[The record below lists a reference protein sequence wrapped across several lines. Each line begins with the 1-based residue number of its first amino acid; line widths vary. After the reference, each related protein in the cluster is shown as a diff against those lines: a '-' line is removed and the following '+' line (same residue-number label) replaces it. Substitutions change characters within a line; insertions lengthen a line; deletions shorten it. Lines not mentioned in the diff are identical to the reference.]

1 MRRPDKA
8 IHKAQEDILSLC
20 RLPFCLYDYF
30 IHYVSFVYITGPC
43 YMIGQKMLVRG
54 IGYVLGLKGYGAAFT
69 GLKSGAKGKSRFYEA
84 SGIYHKTGSI
94 GIKVQT
100 DGIVMGT
107 ELGCGSG
114 SGR

>member
-1 MRRPDKA
+1 
-8 IHKAQEDILSLC
+8 
-20 RLPFCLYDYF
+20 
-30 IHYVSFVYITGPC
+30 
-43 YMIGQKMLVRG
+43 MIGHKMLVRS
-54 IGYVLGLKGYGAAFT
+54 IGYVLGLKGYGTVFA
-69 GLKSGAKGKSRFYEA
+69 GLKARAKGQSRFYEA